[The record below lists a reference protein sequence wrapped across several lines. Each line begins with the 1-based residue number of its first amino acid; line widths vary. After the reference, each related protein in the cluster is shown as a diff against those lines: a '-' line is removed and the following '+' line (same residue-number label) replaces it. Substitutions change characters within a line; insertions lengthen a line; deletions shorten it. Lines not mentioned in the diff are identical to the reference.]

1 VKAARIGY
9 LRLMNKT
16 DVTNRI
22 QDWQK
27 KAGET
32 ARNVGRVT
40 DDYVHENTWSSIAF
54 AAVIG
59 CVVGFLLGNRR
70 D

>member
-1 VKAARIGY
+1 
-9 LRLMNKT
+9 MKT
-16 DVTNRI
+16 REVTEKL

-27 KAGET
+27 KVGET
-32 ARNVGRVT
+32 AKNMGDVT
-40 DDYVHENTWSSIAF
+40 DQYVRENTWSSIAA

-59 CVVGFLLGNRR
+59 CVVGFLLGSRR

>member
-1 VKAARIGY
+1 
-9 LRLMNKT
+9 MNTK
-16 DVTNRI
+16 DVTNRL

-27 KAGET
+27 KASET
-32 ARNVGRVT
+32 ARNVSHAT
-40 DDYVHENTWSSIAF
+40 DHYVHENTWSSIAF

-59 CVVGFLLGNRR
+59 CVVGFLLGHRR

>member
-1 VKAARIGY
+1 
-9 LRLMNKT
+9 MNKT

-32 ARNVGRVT
+32 ARNVGKVT
-40 DDYVHENTWSSIAF
+40 DDYVHENAWSSVAF

-59 CVVGFLLGNRR
+59 CVVGFLLGTRR

>member
-1 VKAARIGY
+1 
-9 LRLMNKT
+9 MNT
-16 DVTNRI
+16 REMTNRL

-27 KAGET
+27 KASDK
-32 ARNVGRVT
+32 AREVGRVT

>member
-1 VKAARIGY
+1 
-9 LRLMNKT
+9 MNTRAMT
-16 DVTNRI
+16 DKL

-27 KAGET
+27 RMTET
-32 ARNVGRVT
+32 AKTVGTST
-40 DDYVHENTWSSIAF
+40 DQYVRENTWTSVAF

-59 CVVGFLLGNRR
+59 CVIGFLLANRR

>member
-1 VKAARIGY
+1 MHTLPRV
-9 LRLMNKT
+9 MNTRAMT
-16 DVTNRI
+16 DKL

-27 KAGET
+27 RMTET
-32 ARNVGRVT
+32 AKTVGTST
-40 DDYVHENTWSSIAF
+40 DQYVRENTWTSVAF

-59 CVVGFLLGNRR
+59 CVIGFLLANRR

>member
-1 VKAARIGY
+1 MKTREVTD
-9 LRLMNKT
+9 RL
-16 DVTNRI
+16 

-27 KAGET
+27 KVGET
-32 ARNVGRVT
+32 ARNVGEAT
-40 DDYVHENTWSSIAF
+40 DEYVHENTWSSIAF

-59 CVVGFLLGNRR
+59 CVIGFLLGNRR

>member
-1 VKAARIGY
+1 
-9 LRLMNKT
+9 MNTRGMT
-16 DVTNRI
+16 DKL

-27 KAGET
+27 KVGET
-32 ARNVGRVT
+32 ARNVGQVT
-40 DDYVHENTWSSIAF
+40 DDYVRENTWSSIAF

-59 CVVGFLLGNRR
+59 CVIGYLLGNRR

>member
-1 VKAARIGY
+1 
-9 LRLMNKT
+9 MNTRGMTEKL
-16 DVTNRI
+16 

-27 KAGET
+27 RVSEKAK
-32 ARNVGRVT
+32 NVGSVT
-40 DDYVHENTWSSIAF
+40 DDYVRENTWTTVAF
-54 AAVIG
+54 AALLG

>member
-1 VKAARIGY
+1 
-9 LRLMNKT
+9 MKT
-16 DVTNRI
+16 REISGSTI

-27 KAGET
+27 KVSSKAKDMGN
-32 ARNVGRVT
+32 AT

-59 CVVGFLLGNRR
+59 CVVGFLMGNRQQ

>member
-1 VKAARIGY
+1 
-9 LRLMNKT
+9 MNTRAMT
-16 DVTNRI
+16 DKL

-27 KAGET
+27 RMTET
-32 ARNVGRVT
+32 AKSVGSNT
-40 DDYVHENTWSSIAF
+40 DQYVRENTWTSIAF

-59 CVVGFLLGNRR
+59 CVIGFLLANRR

>member
-1 VKAARIGY
+1 
-9 LRLMNKT
+9 MNTREMT
-16 DVTNRI
+16 DKL

-27 KAGET
+27 RVGKT
-32 ARNVGRVT
+32 ARNVSQAT
-40 DDYVHENTWSSIAF
+40 DDYVHENTWSTVAF
-54 AAVIG
+54 AVIIG

>member
-1 VKAARIGY
+1 MKTTE
-9 LRLMNKT
+9 LTDRL
-16 DVTNRI
+16 

-27 KAGET
+27 KIGKTAKNVGET
-32 ARNVGRVT
+32 T
-40 DDYVHENTWSSIAF
+40 DRYVHENTWSSIAF

-59 CVVGFLLGNRR
+59 CVIGFLLGHRR